1 VHQTPSLSARPPPR
15 TPRSTS
21 GRDTQTIYRN
31 TEESHPDYANLG
43 EALVQMEK
51 IVDYINEAK
60 RATENSQK
68 IMEIQSNIDG
78 GEV

>member
-1 VHQTPSLSARPPPR
+1 
-15 TPRSTS
+15 
-21 GRDTQTIYRN
+21 
-31 TEESHPDYANLG
+31 
-43 EALVQMEK
+43 MEK